1 MTLLTLLAITVI
13 ALLGP
18 VLSWVTRWRAPV
30 LVGQILGGL
39 LIGSA
44 GLGWVDAG
52 DSMFTLLADLG
63 FALTMFVAGSQ
74 IPVRNPELRPLL
86 LKGLIRAA
94 AVAVAALALGA
105 LISLT
110 LHSPDWLIY
119 TVVLGSSSAA
129 LALPAMAQARL
140 TGPAV
145 TATMAQIAVADVAS
159 IVLLP
164 LVMDTGRALLTIVGA
179 LALCALT
186 AGVVLALRMMR
197 RRGMLSEAHR
207 VSRREHLAL
216 ELRISLVL
224 LLAFAVLASQTAVS
238 IMLAGFA
245 AGVAVSAIGEPR
257 RLAKQVF
264 ALSEGFFSPLFYVW
278 LGASLSLGDLWSSPR
293 HVLLGLALGFGG
305 LAVHA
310 VGALTGQPVS
320 LALLGGAQLGV
331 PIAAATIGMQTGAL
345 NGGDAAALVFGA
357 LISVVSLSATVPLA
371 ARRFATQR

>member
-1 MTLLTLLAITVI
+1 MTLLTLLAITVV

-18 VLSWVTRWRAPV
+18 MLSWVTRWRTPV

-39 LIGSA
+39 LIGGT
-44 GLGWVDAG
+44 GLGWVDAS

-86 LKGLIRAA
+86 WKGLLRAA
-94 AVAVAALALGA
+94 AVASAALALGA
-105 LISLT
+105 IISLT

-119 TVVLGSSSAA
+119 AVVLGSSSAA

-145 TATMAQIAVADVAS
+145 TATMAQIAIADVAS

-164 LVMDTGRALLTIVGA
+164 LAIDTGRALLTIVGA
-179 LALCALT
+179 LALCVLT
-186 AGVVLALRMMR
+186 AGVVVALRVLR
-197 RRGMLSEAHR
+197 RRGMLREAHR
-207 VSRREHLAL
+207 VSHREHLAL

-224 LLAFAVLASQTAVS
+224 LLAFAALASQTAVS

-245 AGVAVSAIGEPR
+245 AGVAVAAIGEPR

-278 LGASLSLGDLWSSPR
+278 LGASLSLGELWSGPQ
-293 HVLLGLALGFGG
+293 HMLLGLALGLGG

-310 VGALTGQPVS
+310 VGALTGQPIS
-320 LALLGGAQLGV
+320 LALLGSAQLGV
-331 PIAAATIGMQTGAL
+331 PIAAAAIGMQTGAL
-345 NGGDAAALVFGA
+345 NGGEAAALVFGA
-357 LISVVSLSATVPLA
+357 LISVVSLSAIVPLA
-371 ARRFATQR
+371 ARRFAAQS

>member
-39 LIGSA
+39 LIGGA

-110 LHSPDWLIY
+110 LHSADWLIY

-310 VGALTGQPVS
+310 VSALTGQPAS

-345 NGGDAAALVFGA
+345 NSGDAAALVFGA